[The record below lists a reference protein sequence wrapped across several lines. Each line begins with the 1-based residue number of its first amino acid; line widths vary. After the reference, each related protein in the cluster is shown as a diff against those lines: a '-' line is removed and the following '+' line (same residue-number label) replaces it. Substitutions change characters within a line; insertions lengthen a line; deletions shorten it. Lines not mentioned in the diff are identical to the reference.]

1 MLGTLCLG
9 YGRRAYA
16 DCAPSG
22 SAGTYACSGST
33 TTTQSLSPAP
43 ASAPLVVTTTPGFGI
58 STTTG
63 DALDLSA
70 TVAGAGLSFTDAYA
84 STIAGAGH
92 GINATN
98 LGSGDLTITTTGSVS
113 GGVLQSTSASGILA
127 KNYGGALTITAAG
140 VAGTDYGI
148 STLNKGSGA
157 LSITTTGAGSPS
169 LIGAAPTRF
178 RLPTTPPRSSP
189 ISKPISLILPAATCS
204 MRLATDRLAHRR

>member
-22 SAGTYACSGST
+22 PAGTYACSGST

-43 ASAPLVVTTTPGFGI
+43 AGAPLVVTTTTGFGI
-58 STTTG
+58 MTTTG

-70 TVAGAGLSFTDAYA
+70 TAAGAGLNFTDAYA
-84 STIAGAGH
+84 STIAGNEH

-113 GGVLQSTSASGILA
+113 GGVLQSTRLRAFWP
-127 KNYGGALTITAAG
+127 KTTA
-140 VAGTDYGI
+140 
-148 STLNKGSGA
+148 
-157 LSITTTGAGSPS
+157 P
-169 LIGAAPTRF
+169 
-178 RLPTTPPRSSP
+178 
-189 ISKPISLILPAATCS
+189 
-204 MRLATDRLAHRR
+204 H

>member
-22 SAGTYACSGST
+22 PAGTYACSGST

-43 ASAPLVVTTTPGFGI
+43 AGAPLVVTTTPGFGVI
-58 STTTG
+58 TTTG

-70 TVAGAGLSFTDAYA
+70 TAAGAGLSFTDAYA
-84 STIAGAGH
+84 STIAGNGH

-113 GGVLQSTSASGILA
+113 GGVLQSTTASGILA
-127 KNYGGALTITAAG
+127 KNYGAALTITAAG
-140 VAGTDYGI
+140 VSGTDYGI

-157 LSITTTGAGSPS
+157 LSITTTGAVYGKYNSGIAARNYGGSLTIS
-169 LIGAAPTRF
+169 AASVARWDV
-178 RLPTTPPRSSP
+178 RRQPPARR
-189 ISKPISLILPAATCS
+189 ATAF
-204 MRLATDRLAHRR
+204 MP